1 MKFKKNQLLQLRG
14 GKLPIDET
22 VELDLTRKHQQ
33 IAHAKPAHFIGE
45 AYATSGLFIVEGRV
59 SGELTMECARCL
71 VTFPYHYDVGIK
83 ETFMD
88 ENQIKFE
95 VDEEMEIH
103 PLEDDEIDLTPYMQA
118 AVLLSLPHTLVCS
131 KDCKGLCPEC
141 GVNRNEKDCG
151 CVVERIDPRLAVLGE
166 LFGKLDK

>member
-1 MKFKKNQLLQLRG
+1 MKLKKNQLLQARG
-14 GKLPIDET
+14 SALSLDET
-22 VELDLTRKHQQ
+22 VDLHLKRKHQQ
-33 IAHAKPAHFIGE
+33 IVDTKPARFAGE
-45 AYATSGLFIVEGRV
+45 AYATSGLFIVEGQV
-59 SGELTMECARCL
+59 SGEITMECARCL
-71 VTFPYHYDVGIK
+71 KHFPYRYNVGSK

-88 ENQIKFE
+88 EQHVEFE

-103 PLEDDEIDLTPYMQA
+103 PLKDDEIDMTPYLEG

-131 KDCKGLCPEC
+131 DDCKGLCPQC